1 MIVEETYI
9 TQNALNALPPALID
23 CLWDLYF
30 NLRKKA
36 DKIDYLNVFRLTKQR
51 NRQIISHIQ
60 EYPKYKK
67 KHYVKLRERNME
79 TGKFEDVSPVEGK
92 VYIIEYDTH
101 ITMLLASDY

>member
-1 MIVEETYI
+1 MIVNETYI

-30 NLRKKA
+30 SLRKKTE
-36 DKIDYLNVFRLTKQR
+36 KIDYLNVFRLSKKR
-51 NRQIISHIQ
+51 DRQIISHIQ

-67 KHYVKLRERNME
+67 QHSVKLKELNTE

-92 VYIIEYDTH
+92 VFIIEDDTH